1 MFVQQPVK
9 AVLLDL
15 DGTLSDSLKI
25 HTEAWT
31 RMLKKHLG
39 IILRPGELRPFIGTP
54 AIVILREYA
63 PDDQIPVLM
72 EALVSYEVQL
82 SDQIQLFPE
91 IRPALKELHSA
102 GLKLAVVTSQ
112 TDAEC
117 DLARQSLDLEEVI
130 DLWVTS
136 SMVATPKPDPA
147 PVLKAIE
154 IFKIKPGE
162 VIMIGDTFN
171 DLEAG
176 RNAGVR
182 IGAVLWGFGQRDKL
196 LSYHPDFV
204 FEHPGELLDLK
215 KLVNGHK
222 Q

>member
-54 AIVILREYA
+54 ATVILREYA

>member
-1 MFVQQPVK
+1 MSVKQPLK

-15 DGTLSDSLKI
+15 DGTLSDSLKL

-31 RMLKKHLG
+31 RMLKDHLG
-39 IILRPGELRPFIGTP
+39 ITLKPEGLRPYIGTP
-54 AIVILREYA
+54 STVILRDYA
-63 PDDQIPVLM
+63 PIEQIPALM
-72 EALVSYEVQL
+72 EALVGYEVQL
-82 SDQIQLFPE
+82 SDQLELFPE
-91 IRPALKELHSA
+91 IRPALQELHSA
-102 GLKLAVVTSQ
+102 GIKLAVVTSQ
-112 TDAEC
+112 TDEEC
-117 DLARQSLDLEEVI
+117 DLARESLDLDGVI
-130 DLWVTS
+130 DLWVTA

-147 PVLKAIE
+147 PVFKAIE
-154 IFKIKPGE
+154 IFKVEPDE

-215 KLVNGHK
+215 KLANGHK
-222 Q
+222 K